1 MKYDELKEFKKQC
14 EKMLTSVYKHRDNLK
29 NEDLQSLR
37 QAQVELAHTEELEI
51 NIEEILNILAWFM
64 GEE

>member
-1 MKYDELKEFKKQC
+1 
-14 EKMLTSVYKHRDNLK
+14 MLTSVYKHRDNLK